1 MPQDPTFSKLRAAL
15 WPIQNNELKK
25 FLPMSLMMFFVLF
38 NYTLLRNIK
47 DTLIITAPA
56 CGAEVIPFVK
66 LFGGMPAA
74 LLFFFIYLK
83 LSNILSRKNLFYT
96 CLIPFLIFFTAFA
109 FIIFPNK
116 EILHPTLQSIEGL
129 RETCPNAKWF
139 LSLYGVW
146 SYAIFYIFSEL
157 WGVVVLAVL
166 FWQFANEITRTSEAK
181 RFYPFFGLLANLSLI
196 ASGTL
201 VQWFLMEDWATT
213 ITYMM
218 MAVVITGVCILF
230 TYWWINRYVLVD
242 PFYYDAADSIRQKKK
257 EDKPKLSLKDSL
269 HYIFSSKYLG
279 FIAVL
284 VFSFGI
290 SMNFIDITWK
300 SQIKEYYPST
310 RDYMGFMGAF
320 STWTG
325 IGTILLTLST
335 KGIVRRFG
343 WLTGAIITPLMVLIT
358 SALFFTFIFFKDSL
372 DSQMVFFGVTSV
384 YMAVMIGAVQNMLS
398 KGTKYSLFD
407 STMEMAYIPLDQELK
422 VKGKTAVD
430 VIAGRLG
437 KSGGG
442 LLQVILL
449 TLTAGSQL
457 SIAPYLFILTIMV
470 SFAWLG
476 AARSLSTLY
485 NAKVGERGK

>member
-181 RFYPFFGLLANLSLI
+181 RFYPYVGLLANVCLI
-196 ASGTL
+196 G
-201 VQWFLMEDWATT
+201 
-213 ITYMM
+213 
-218 MAVVITGVCILF
+218 
-230 TYWWINRYVLVD
+230 
-242 PFYYDAADSIRQKKK
+242 
-257 EDKPKLSLKDSL
+257 
-269 HYIFSSKYLG
+269 
-279 FIAVL
+279 
-284 VFSFGI
+284 
-290 SMNFIDITWK
+290 
-300 SQIKEYYPST
+300 
-310 RDYMGFMGAF
+310 
-320 STWTG
+320 
-325 IGTILLTLST
+325 
-335 KGIVRRFG
+335 
-343 WLTGAIITPLMVLIT
+343 
-358 SALFFTFIFFKDSL
+358 
-372 DSQMVFFGVTSV
+372 
-384 YMAVMIGAVQNMLS
+384 
-398 KGTKYSLFD
+398 
-407 STMEMAYIPLDQELK
+407 
-422 VKGKTAVD
+422 
-430 VIAGRLG
+430 
-437 KSGGG
+437 
-442 LLQVILL
+442 
-449 TLTAGSQL
+449 
-457 SIAPYLFILTIMV
+457 
-470 SFAWLG
+470 
-476 AARSLSTLY
+476 
-485 NAKVGERGK
+485 